1 MSLVCCLGYNMLNK
15 LGVAKNVEISGTNLF
30 LFKLSIQ
37 SVQVQVS
44 AVNVAT
50 ENEEWNAQNQVLQ

>member
-1 MSLVCCLGYNMLNK
+1 MK
-15 LGVAKNVEISGTNLF
+15 KAATNLF

-44 AVNVAT
+44 AVDVAA
-50 ENEEWNAQNQVLQ
+50 ENEQWNAQNQMFQCKEEQKHFHFKDHL